1 MSGFDCDLLVVGLGP
16 VGDVLAGLARLH
28 GLSVIA
34 IDKAAAIHPLPR
46 AAVFDH
52 EIMRIFQMLGLADE
66 IGRHCRVPERY
77 EFITAHGDVLLDF
90 DLAMI
95 QPQSGWAES
104 YALHQPAVEQAL
116 QARIAALGVD
126 IRRAVS
132 FQSMSADDQG
142 VTAVVEG
149 PAGPYP
155 LRTRYL
161 VGCDGGRSPVRE
173 AAGITLVDFGFD
185 EQWLVLDTVCEDP
198 QGLPLTVRQIC
209 DPNRPVTY
217 MPMAA
222 PRFRWEFMIKPGE
235 TPADML
241 QDEAINALLA
251 PWGCADRVRVERRA
265 VYQFH
270 ALSARDWRRDR
281 VFLAGDAAH
290 QMPPFAGQGMC
301 SGIRDACNL
310 AWKLALVVKGE
321 ADAAILDTYQSERDP
336 HVRAIIETAIAMGRT
351 VCILDAAAASARDAA
366 MLAQRAA
373 GGQNISIRDPDL
385 VEGLL
390 TTTPAAGALFPQA
403 LKGDLRLDEV
413 LGLSA
418 VLIGRD
424 PPVGDDPTLRRLDL
438 DDPALDP
445 FRAALQTW
453 LDDQGAPAV
462 LVRPD
467 RHIFGTGDPEALV
480 SAWRDKLGLGA
491 FAGSPAFS

>member
-1 MSGFDCDLLVVGLGP
+1 
-16 VGDVLAGLARLH
+16 
-28 GLSVIA
+28 
-34 IDKAAAIHPLPR
+34 
-46 AAVFDH
+46 
-52 EIMRIFQMLGLADE
+52 
-66 IGRHCRVPERY
+66 
-77 EFITAHGDVLLDF
+77 
-90 DLAMI
+90 
-95 QPQSGWAES
+95 
-104 YALHQPAVEQAL
+104 
-116 QARIAALGVD
+116 
-126 IRRAVS
+126 
-132 FQSMSADDQG
+132 
-142 VTAVVEG
+142 
-149 PAGPYP
+149 
-155 LRTRYL
+155 
-161 VGCDGGRSPVRE
+161 
-173 AAGITLVDFGFD
+173 
-185 EQWLVLDTVCEDP
+185 
-198 QGLPLTVRQIC
+198 
-209 DPNRPVTY
+209 
-217 MPMAA
+217 
-222 PRFRWEFMIKPGE
+222 
-235 TPADML
+235 
-241 QDEAINALLA
+241 
-251 PWGCADRVRVERRA
+251 
-265 VYQFH
+265 
-270 ALSARDWRRDR
+270 
-281 VFLAGDAAH
+281 
-290 QMPPFAGQGMC
+290 MPPFAGQGMC

-336 HVRAIIETAIAMGRT
+336 HVRAINETAIAMGRT